1 VAVGFSR
8 LAKRAPEAS
17 LVIIHVDW
25 VVVTTN
31 LRKLLKI
38 VGFYIYRK
46 VKPEVKSE
54 RSEKDT

>member
-1 VAVGFSR
+1 MGFSR
-8 LAKRAPEAS
+8 LASSAPEAS
-17 LVIIHVDW
+17 LVIMHVDW

-31 LRKLLKI
+31 LTKLAKV
-38 VGFYIYRK
+38 VGLCIYRK

>member
-1 VAVGFSR
+1 VPIGFSR
-8 LAKRAPEAS
+8 LARSAPEAS
-17 LVIIHVDW
+17 FVIIHVDW

-31 LRKLLKI
+31 LTNLLKV
-38 VGFYIYRK
+38 VGFCIYRK